1 MKNPL
6 NRSLWREFKQNLTRY
21 LSISIVLIVMISA
34 VSGFLTVVYS
44 VKDLLY
50 KNQDE
55 CNVEDGQFAV
65 TQTLNK
71 DTKDKI
77 EDLDLNLYENF
88 YSEQDLSD
96 DTMIR
101 IYKNRE
107 KVDIATVYEGRLP
120 KNKHEIAL
128 DRLFAEKNDYK
139 VGETIHLNGEDIKI
153 VGFIAVPD
161 YTSLI
166 EKNSDLMMDA
176 IHFGVAIV
184 DNKTFDEFAEKNI
197 TYNYSY
203 VLDKKDA
210 SDKEN
215 YDKLNDIRDICL
227 ENGYM
232 LTNMMTSDMNQTIS
246 FLPNDMGGDI
256 PMIKA
261 LLYIIL
267 VILAFIFVVISET
280 IIDEESTVIG
290 TLLASGYTKNE
301 LIRHYMV
308 LPIII
313 TIVSCIIGNIVG
325 YLVFPPYF
333 KDMYYGSYCLPPLK
347 VQFIPEAFVTT
358 TIIPLVF
365 MLVINYL
372 MLRHKLNISPIRFL
386 RRDTHKNRI
395 KQHIKLK
402 HGSFFRRFQIRVI
415 LQNKGSYFTLFIGI
429 LFASFI
435 LMFGIVMGPCIDNYL
450 QNSEDSVKADYQ
462 YVLKQ
467 PVDIKNAE
475 DAEKLTITSLETYYK
490 AGDLDL
496 DVSFYGIDNDSK
508 YYDDI
513 SLPSKDDEITISY
526 DFAQK
531 MGLKKGDKI
540 TFTNP
545 YTEKDYKFKVYDIY
559 DYKAGFSAYMT
570 QKNLND
576 MIDQDKNYYNAYL
589 SDKKLDIKDEYI
601 QSKLTRNDVV
611 KIGEQVTSSFGQMIP
626 IMTTVSIIIYLV
638 VMYILTK
645 LVMDRNATNMSFL
658 KVMGYDDKEIS
669 KLYLKASTI
678 VVVISLIIC
687 APFSYYL
694 MDVLF
699 KFAFMRF
706 TSYIEMYMP
715 YYLHIVVFVV
725 GLLVYSLVNFI
736 LNRSI
741 KKVDLGESLKESE

>member
-6 NRSLWREFKQNLTRY
+6 NRSLWREFKQNLARY

-44 VKDLLY
+44 AKDLLY

-166 EKNSDLMMDA
+166 EKNNDLMMDA

-333 KDMYYGSYCLPPLK
+333 KDMYYASYCLPPLK
-347 VQFIPEAFVTT
+347 VQFIPEAFITT

>member
-6 NRSLWREFKQNLTRY
+6 NRSLWREFKQNLARY

-107 KVDIATVYEGRLP
+107 KVDIATVYEGILP

-166 EKNSDLMMDA
+166 EKNNDLMMDA

-333 KDMYYGSYCLPPLK
+333 KDMYYGSYCLPTLK
-347 VQFIPEAFVTT
+347 VQFIPEAFITT

-450 QNSEDSVKADYQ
+450 QNSEDSIKADYQ

-496 DVSFYGIDNDSK
+496 DVSFYGLDNDSK

-669 KLYLKASTI
+669 KLYLKASAI

>member
-6 NRSLWREFKQNLTRY
+6 NRSLWREFKQNLARY

-166 EKNSDLMMDA
+166 EKNNDLMMDA

-203 VLDKKDA
+203 VLDKKYA

-496 DVSFYGIDNDSK
+496 DVSFYGLDNDSK

>member
-6 NRSLWREFKQNLTRY
+6 NRSLWREFKQNLARY

-107 KVDIATVYEGRLP
+107 KVDIATVYEGILP

-166 EKNSDLMMDA
+166 EKNNDLMMDA

-347 VQFIPEAFVTT
+347 VQFIPEAFITT

-450 QNSEDSVKADYQ
+450 QNSEDSIKADYQ

-496 DVSFYGIDNDSK
+496 DVSFYGLDNDSK

-669 KLYLKASTI
+669 KLYLKASAI

>member
-21 LSISIVLIVMISA
+21 LSISRVLIVMISA

-166 EKNSDLMMDA
+166 EKNNDLMMDA

-347 VQFIPEAFVTT
+347 VQFIPEAFITT

-496 DVSFYGIDNDSK
+496 DVSFYGLDNDSK

>member
-6 NRSLWREFKQNLTRY
+6 NRSLWREFKQNLARY

-44 VKDLLY
+44 AKDLLY

-107 KVDIATVYEGRLP
+107 KVDIATVYEGILP

-333 KDMYYGSYCLPPLK
+333 KDMYYASYCLPPLK
-347 VQFIPEAFVTT
+347 VQFIPEAFITT

-372 MLRHKLNISPIRFL
+372 MLRHKLNISPVRFL

-545 YTEKDYKFKVYDIY
+545 YIEKDYKFKVYDIY

-725 GLLVYSLVNFI
+725 GLLVYSLVNLI

>member
-6 NRSLWREFKQNLTRY
+6 NRSLWREFKQNLARY

-44 VKDLLY
+44 AKDLLY

-203 VLDKKDA
+203 VLDKKYA

-333 KDMYYGSYCLPPLK
+333 KDMYYGSYSLPPLK

>member
-6 NRSLWREFKQNLTRY
+6 NRSLWREFKQNLARY

-166 EKNSDLMMDA
+166 EKNNDLMMDA

-203 VLDKKDA
+203 VLDKKDT

-467 PVDIKNAE
+467 PVDIKNAK
-475 DAEKLTITSLETYYK
+475 DVEKLTITSLETYYK

-496 DVSFYGIDNDSK
+496 DVSFYGLDNDSK

-669 KLYLKASTI
+669 KLYLKASAI

>member
-203 VLDKKDA
+203 VLDKKYA

-333 KDMYYGSYCLPPLK
+333 KDMYYASYCLPPLK
-347 VQFIPEAFVTT
+347 VQFIPEAFITT

-372 MLRHKLNISPIRFL
+372 MLRHKLNISPVRFL

-545 YTEKDYKFKVYDIY
+545 YIEKDYKFKVYDIY

>member
-107 KVDIATVYEGRLP
+107 KVDIATVYEGILP

-166 EKNSDLMMDA
+166 EKNNDLMMDA

-203 VLDKKDA
+203 VLDKKDT

-467 PVDIKNAE
+467 PVDIKNAK
-475 DAEKLTITSLETYYK
+475 DVEKLTITSLETYYK

-496 DVSFYGIDNDSK
+496 DVSFYGLDNDSK

-626 IMTTVSIIIYLV
+626 IITTVSIIIYLV

>member
-6 NRSLWREFKQNLTRY
+6 NRSLWREFKQNLARY

-55 CNVEDGQFAV
+55 CNVEYGQFAV

-166 EKNSDLMMDA
+166 EKNNDLMMDA

-450 QNSEDSVKADYQ
+450 QNSEDSIKADYQ

-467 PVDIKNAE
+467 PIDIKNAE

-496 DVSFYGIDNDSK
+496 DVSFYGLDNDSK

-669 KLYLKASTI
+669 KLYLKASAI

>member
-6 NRSLWREFKQNLTRY
+6 NRSLWREFKQNLARY

-120 KNKHEIAL
+120 KNRHEIAL
-128 DRLFAEKNDYK
+128 DRLFADKNDYK

-166 EKNSDLMMDA
+166 EKNNDLMMDA

-203 VLDKKDA
+203 VLDKKDT

-467 PVDIKNAE
+467 PVDIKNAK
-475 DAEKLTITSLETYYK
+475 DVEKLTITSLETYYK

-496 DVSFYGIDNDSK
+496 DVSFYGLDNDSK

>member
-128 DRLFAEKNDYK
+128 DRLFADKNDYK

-166 EKNSDLMMDA
+166 EKNNDLMMDA

-450 QNSEDSVKADYQ
+450 QNSEDSIKADYQ

-496 DVSFYGIDNDSK
+496 DVSFYGLDNDSK

>member
-1 MKNPL
+1 
-6 NRSLWREFKQNLTRY
+6 
-21 LSISIVLIVMISA
+21 
-34 VSGFLTVVYS
+34 
-44 VKDLLY
+44 
-50 KNQDE
+50 
-55 CNVEDGQFAV
+55 
-65 TQTLNK
+65 
-71 DTKDKI
+71 
-77 EDLDLNLYENF
+77 
-88 YSEQDLSD
+88 
-96 DTMIR
+96 
-101 IYKNRE
+101 
-107 KVDIATVYEGRLP
+107 
-120 KNKHEIAL
+120 
-128 DRLFAEKNDYK
+128 
-139 VGETIHLNGEDIKI
+139 
-153 VGFIAVPD
+153 
-161 YTSLI
+161 
-166 EKNSDLMMDA
+166 
-176 IHFGVAIV
+176 
-184 DNKTFDEFAEKNI
+184 
-197 TYNYSY
+197 
-203 VLDKKDA
+203 
-210 SDKEN
+210 
-215 YDKLNDIRDICL
+215 
-227 ENGYM
+227 
-232 LTNMMTSDMNQTIS
+232 
-246 FLPNDMGGDI
+246 
-256 PMIKA
+256 MIKA

-333 KDMYYGSYCLPPLK
+333 KDMYYASYCLPPLK
-347 VQFIPEAFVTT
+347 VQFIPEAFITT

-467 PVDIKNAE
+467 PVDIKNAK

-496 DVSFYGIDNDSK
+496 DVSFYGLDNDSK

-645 LVMDRNATNMSFL
+645 LVMDRNVTNMSFL

-669 KLYLKASTI
+669 KLYLKASAI

>member
-166 EKNSDLMMDA
+166 EKNNDLMMDA

-347 VQFIPEAFVTT
+347 VQFIPEAFITT

-496 DVSFYGIDNDSK
+496 DVSFYGLDNDSK

>member
-166 EKNSDLMMDA
+166 EKNNDLMMDA

-589 SDKKLDIKDEYI
+589 SYKKLDIKDEYI

>member
-6 NRSLWREFKQNLTRY
+6 NRSLWREFKQNLARY

-107 KVDIATVYEGRLP
+107 KVDIATVYEGILP

-166 EKNSDLMMDA
+166 EKNNDLMMDA

-203 VLDKKDA
+203 VLDKKYA

-347 VQFIPEAFVTT
+347 VQFIPEAFITT

-372 MLRHKLNISPIRFL
+372 MLRHKLNISPVRFL

-496 DVSFYGIDNDSK
+496 DVSFYGLDNDSK

>member
-1 MKNPL
+1 M
-6 NRSLWREFKQNLTRY
+6 
-21 LSISIVLIVMISA
+21 
-34 VSGFLTVVYS
+34 
-44 VKDLLY
+44 
-50 KNQDE
+50 
-55 CNVEDGQFAV
+55 
-65 TQTLNK
+65 
-71 DTKDKI
+71 
-77 EDLDLNLYENF
+77 
-88 YSEQDLSD
+88 
-96 DTMIR
+96 
-101 IYKNRE
+101 
-107 KVDIATVYEGRLP
+107 
-120 KNKHEIAL
+120 
-128 DRLFAEKNDYK
+128 
-139 VGETIHLNGEDIKI
+139 
-153 VGFIAVPD
+153 
-161 YTSLI
+161 
-166 EKNSDLMMDA
+166 
-176 IHFGVAIV
+176 
-184 DNKTFDEFAEKNI
+184 
-197 TYNYSY
+197 
-203 VLDKKDA
+203 
-210 SDKEN
+210 
-215 YDKLNDIRDICL
+215 
-227 ENGYM
+227 
-232 LTNMMTSDMNQTIS
+232 
-246 FLPNDMGGDI
+246 
-256 PMIKA
+256 
-261 LLYIIL
+261 
-267 VILAFIFVVISET
+267 
-280 IIDEESTVIG
+280 
-290 TLLASGYTKNE
+290 
-301 LIRHYMV
+301 
-308 LPIII
+308 
-313 TIVSCIIGNIVG
+313 G

-467 PVDIKNAE
+467 PVDIKNAK

-496 DVSFYGIDNDSK
+496 DVSFYGLDNDSK

-576 MIDQDKNYYNAYL
+576 MIDQDKNYYNTYL

-669 KLYLKASTI
+669 KLYLKASAI

-741 KKVDLGESLKESE
+741 KKVDLGESSKESE

>member
-6 NRSLWREFKQNLTRY
+6 NRSLWREFKQNLARY

-166 EKNSDLMMDA
+166 EKNNDLMMDA

-184 DNKTFDEFAEKNI
+184 DNKTFDKFAEKNI

-347 VQFIPEAFVTT
+347 VQFIPEAFVAT

-496 DVSFYGIDNDSK
+496 DVSFYGLDNDSK

>member
-6 NRSLWREFKQNLTRY
+6 NRSLWREFKQNLARY

-166 EKNSDLMMDA
+166 EKNNDLMMDA

-496 DVSFYGIDNDSK
+496 DVSFYGLDNDSK

>member
-6 NRSLWREFKQNLTRY
+6 NRSLWREFKQNLARY

-107 KVDIATVYEGRLP
+107 KVDIATVYEGILP

-166 EKNSDLMMDA
+166 EKNNDLMMDA

-203 VLDKKDA
+203 VLDKKDT

-467 PVDIKNAE
+467 PVDIKNAK
-475 DAEKLTITSLETYYK
+475 DVEKLTITSLETYYK

-496 DVSFYGIDNDSK
+496 DVSFYGLDNDSK

>member
-6 NRSLWREFKQNLTRY
+6 NRSLWREFKQNLARY

-107 KVDIATVYEGRLP
+107 KVDIATVYEGILP

-166 EKNSDLMMDA
+166 EKNNDLMMDA

-467 PVDIKNAE
+467 PVDIKNAK
-475 DAEKLTITSLETYYK
+475 DVEKLTITSLETYYK

-496 DVSFYGIDNDSK
+496 DVSFYGLDNDSK

>member
-6 NRSLWREFKQNLTRY
+6 NRSLWREFKQNLARY

-44 VKDLLY
+44 AKDLLY

-203 VLDKKDA
+203 VLDKKYA

-333 KDMYYGSYCLPPLK
+333 KDMYYASYCLPPLK
-347 VQFIPEAFVTT
+347 VQFIPEAFITT

-372 MLRHKLNISPIRFL
+372 MLRHKLNISPVRFL

-545 YTEKDYKFKVYDIY
+545 YIEKDYKFKVYDIY

-725 GLLVYSLVNFI
+725 GLLVYSLVNLI

>member
-6 NRSLWREFKQNLTRY
+6 NRSLWREFKQNLARY

-77 EDLDLNLYENF
+77 EDLDINLYENF

-325 YLVFPPYF
+325 YLVFPTYF

-540 TFTNP
+540 IFTNP

-576 MIDQDKNYYNAYL
+576 MIDKGKNYYNAYL

>member
-128 DRLFAEKNDYK
+128 DRLFADKNDYK

-166 EKNSDLMMDA
+166 EKNNDLMMDA

-467 PVDIKNAE
+467 PVDIKNAK
-475 DAEKLTITSLETYYK
+475 DVEKLTITSLETYYK

-496 DVSFYGIDNDSK
+496 DVSFYGLDNDSK

>member
-6 NRSLWREFKQNLTRY
+6 NRSLWREFKQNLARY

-166 EKNSDLMMDA
+166 EKNNDLMMDA

-333 KDMYYGSYCLPPLK
+333 KDMYYASYCLPPLK
-347 VQFIPEAFVTT
+347 VQFIPEAFITT

-372 MLRHKLNISPIRFL
+372 MLRHKLNISPVRFL

-496 DVSFYGIDNDSK
+496 DVSFYGLDNDSK

-545 YTEKDYKFKVYDIY
+545 YIEKDYKFKVYNIY

>member
-6 NRSLWREFKQNLTRY
+6 NRSLWREFKQNLARY

-128 DRLFAEKNDYK
+128 DRLFADKNDYK

-166 EKNSDLMMDA
+166 EKNNDLMMDA

-203 VLDKKDA
+203 VLDKKDT

-261 LLYIIL
+261 LLYVIL

-467 PVDIKNAE
+467 PVDIKNAK
-475 DAEKLTITSLETYYK
+475 DVEKLTITSLETYYK

-496 DVSFYGIDNDSK
+496 DVSFYGLDNDSK

-576 MIDQDKNYYNAYL
+576 MIDQDKNYYNTYL

-669 KLYLKASTI
+669 KLYLKASAI

>member
-107 KVDIATVYEGRLP
+107 KVDIATVYEGILP

-166 EKNSDLMMDA
+166 EKNNDLIMDA

-203 VLDKKDA
+203 VLDKKDT

-467 PVDIKNAE
+467 PVDIKNAK
-475 DAEKLTITSLETYYK
+475 DVEKLTITSLETYYK

-496 DVSFYGIDNDSK
+496 DVSFYGLDNDSK

-626 IMTTVSIIIYLV
+626 IITTVSIIIYLV

>member
-6 NRSLWREFKQNLTRY
+6 NRSLWREFKQNLARY

-120 KNKHEIAL
+120 KNRHEIAL
-128 DRLFAEKNDYK
+128 DRLFADKNDYK

-166 EKNSDLMMDA
+166 EKNNDLMMDA

-496 DVSFYGIDNDSK
+496 DVSFYGLDNDSK

>member
-6 NRSLWREFKQNLTRY
+6 NRSLWREFKQNLARY

-55 CNVEDGQFAV
+55 CNVEYGQFAV

-107 KVDIATVYEGRLP
+107 KVDIATVYEGILP

-166 EKNSDLMMDA
+166 EKNNDLMMDA

-450 QNSEDSVKADYQ
+450 QNSEDSIKADYQ
-462 YVLKQ
+462 YVLKK

-496 DVSFYGIDNDSK
+496 DVSFYGLDNDSK

-611 KIGEQVTSSFGQMIP
+611 KIWEQVTSSFGQMIP

-669 KLYLKASTI
+669 KLYLKASAI

>member
-107 KVDIATVYEGRLP
+107 KVDIATVYEGILP

-166 EKNSDLMMDA
+166 EKNNDLMMDA

-450 QNSEDSVKADYQ
+450 QNSEDSIKADYQ

-496 DVSFYGIDNDSK
+496 DVSFYGLDNDSK

-669 KLYLKASTI
+669 KLYLKASAI

>member
-6 NRSLWREFKQNLTRY
+6 NRSLWREFKQNLARY

-44 VKDLLY
+44 AKDLLY

-107 KVDIATVYEGRLP
+107 KVDIATVYEGILP

-166 EKNSDLMMDA
+166 EKNNDLMMDA

-203 VLDKKDA
+203 VLDKKDT

-347 VQFIPEAFVTT
+347 VQFIPEAFITT

-450 QNSEDSVKADYQ
+450 QNSEDSIKADYQ

-496 DVSFYGIDNDSK
+496 DVSFYGLDNDSK

-669 KLYLKASTI
+669 KLYLKASAI

>member
-6 NRSLWREFKQNLTRY
+6 NRSLWREFKQNLARY

-203 VLDKKDA
+203 VLDKKYA

-232 LTNMMTSDMNQTIS
+232 LINMMTSDMNQTIS

-333 KDMYYGSYCLPPLK
+333 KDMYYASYCLPPLK
-347 VQFIPEAFVTT
+347 VQFIPEAFITT

-496 DVSFYGIDNDSK
+496 DVSFYGLDNDSK

-545 YTEKDYKFKVYDIY
+545 YIEKDYKFKVYDIY

>member
-6 NRSLWREFKQNLTRY
+6 NRSLWREFKQNLARY

-128 DRLFAEKNDYK
+128 DRLFADKNDYK

-166 EKNSDLMMDA
+166 EKNNDLMMDA

-261 LLYIIL
+261 LLYVIL

-386 RRDTHKNRI
+386 RRDTHKNKVR
-395 KQHIKLK
+395 KHINLK

-415 LQNKGSYFTLFIGI
+415 LQNKGSYFTLFVGI
-429 LFASFI
+429 IFASFI
-435 LMFGIVMGPCIDNYL
+435 FVFGLIMQPTIDKYM
-450 QNSEDSVKADYQ
+450 EITKDSVKTEYQ
-462 YVLKQ
+462 YVLKA
-467 PVDIKNAE
+467 PVELKKSQK
-475 DAEKLTITSLETYYK
+475 AEKLTFTSLETYYEP
-490 AGDLDL
+490 ANMNLDI
-496 DVSFYGIDNDSK
+496 SFYGLDNDSK
-508 YYDDI
+508 YYGDV
-513 SLPSKDDEITISY
+513 SLPKDKEGVTISY

-531 MGLKKGDKI
+531 MGLKKGDTV
-540 TFTNP
+540 TFTNT

-559 DYKAGFSAYMT
+559 DYRAGFSAYLT
-570 QKNLND
+570 RENLNK
-576 MIDQDKNYYNAYL
+576 ILKEDKNYYNGYL
-589 SDKKLDIKDEYI
+589 SNKKLDIDEEYI
-601 QSKLTRNDVV
+601 QSKITKNDVA
-611 KIGEQVTSSFGQMIP
+611 KIGEQMTESFGQMIP
-626 IMTTVSIIIYLV
+626 IMTSVSIIIYLV

-645 LVMDRNATNMSFL
+645 LVIDRNAGNMSFL
-658 KVMGYDDKEIS
+658 KVMGYDDKEIK
-669 KLYLKASTI
+669 KLYLNATTI
-678 VVVISLIIC
+678 VVLVSLIVSS
-687 APFSYYL
+687 PLSYFTMDKL
-694 MDVLF
+694 M

-706 TSYIEMYMP
+706 AGYIEIYMP
-715 YYLHIVVFVV
+715 YYLYALVLVV
-725 GLLVYSLVNFI
+725 GVLVYSIVSFI
-736 LNRSI
+736 INKTIQRI
-741 KKVDLGESLKESE
+741 DLGEALKDTE

>member
-6 NRSLWREFKQNLTRY
+6 NRSLWREFKQNLARY

-107 KVDIATVYEGRLP
+107 KVDIATVYEGILP

-166 EKNSDLMMDA
+166 EKNNDLMMDA

-496 DVSFYGIDNDSK
+496 DVSFYGLDNDSK

-669 KLYLKASTI
+669 KLYLKASAI

>member
-128 DRLFAEKNDYK
+128 DRLFADKNDYK

-166 EKNSDLMMDA
+166 EKNNDLMMDA

-496 DVSFYGIDNDSK
+496 DVSFYGLDNDSK

-669 KLYLKASTI
+669 KLYLKASAI

>member
-6 NRSLWREFKQNLTRY
+6 NRSLWREFKQNLARY

-166 EKNSDLMMDA
+166 EKNNDLMMDA

-347 VQFIPEAFVTT
+347 VQFIPEAFITT

-450 QNSEDSVKADYQ
+450 QNSEDSIKADYQ

-467 PVDIKNAE
+467 PIDIKNAE

-496 DVSFYGIDNDSK
+496 DVSFYGLDNDSK

>member
-6 NRSLWREFKQNLTRY
+6 NRSLWREFKQNLARY

-107 KVDIATVYEGRLP
+107 KVDIATVYEGILP

-166 EKNSDLMMDA
+166 EKNNDLMMDA

-450 QNSEDSVKADYQ
+450 QNSEDSIKADYQ
-462 YVLKQ
+462 YVLKK

-496 DVSFYGIDNDSK
+496 DVSFYGLDNDSK

-611 KIGEQVTSSFGQMIP
+611 KIWEQVTSSFGQMIP

-669 KLYLKASTI
+669 KLYLKASAI

>member
-120 KNKHEIAL
+120 KNRHEIAL

-166 EKNSDLMMDA
+166 EKNNDLMMDA

-496 DVSFYGIDNDSK
+496 DVSFYGLDNDSK

-545 YTEKDYKFKVYDIY
+545 YIEKDYKFKVYDIY